1 MARALLGHVG
11 MPNEHAL
18 AYEVMRLRQRVAEL
32 ESELTKL
39 RDHRTEV
46 LDIELHRMAEDAEP
60 VLA

>member
-1 MARALLGHVG
+1 

-46 LDIELHRMAEDAEP
+46 LDIELHRMAEVAEP

>member
-1 MARALLGHVG
+1 
-11 MPNEHAL
+11 
-18 AYEVMRLRQRVAEL
+18 MRLRQRVAEL

-46 LDIELHRMAEDAEP
+46 LDIELHRMAEVAEP